1 MKPSKIAGIVAL
13 TTGALFLFV
22 GCDKP
27 PAAASAPPP
36 PPVVVAQPI
45 RQAVID
51 YKDFT
56 GRTEPVESVDVR
68 ARVAGYLEQIPF
80 TDGQEVK
87 KGDVLFQIDPRPFQ
101 AEFARANAEI
111 GRVESQ
117 LTKARNELA
126 RLEEPR
132 KTGAVSQLEYDNS
145 VATVKGFESQLEAS
159 KATADAAKLNV
170 EYSTI
175 KSPINGRASRPLI
188 TVGNLV
194 SSETLLT
201 TIVSLDPIYVYFDAD
216 ERAVLDYQKNVKKDQ
231 LQHQT
236 VREAKIPIAV
246 AKANDPDFPH
256 KGIIDFVENRLDEST
271 GTLKIRAILDNAD
284 RRLSPGFFVRVRWE
298 MGAPRDALVIPER
311 ALGNDQGNRFV
322 FVVAEDGT
330 VEYRPVKV
338 GGITGTMR
346 VVTEGLKETDW
357 VIIDGIQR
365 ARAGAKVTPKQ
376 EALPAATTRS
386 S

>member
-1 MKPSKIAGIVAL
+1 MKYRSIL
-13 TTGALFLFV
+13 GALALLSAALVLAV

-45 RQAVID
+45 RKAVID

-68 ARVAGYLEQIPF
+68 ARVAGYLEEIPF

-87 KGDVLFQIDPRPFQ
+87 KGDILFQIDARPFQ

-111 GRVESQ
+111 GRVDSQ

-159 KATADAAKLNV
+159 KAAADAARLNV

-311 ALGNDQGNRFV
+311 ALGNDQGSRFV

-357 VIIDGIQR
+357 VIVDGLQR
-365 ARAGAKVTPKQ
+365 ARAGAKVTPKK
-376 EALPAATTRS
+376 EELPATTQAS
-386 S
+386 

>member
-1 MKPSKIAGIVAL
+1 MTHRRFAGTVAL
-13 TTGALFLFV
+13 LSAALVVAF

-36 PPVVVAQPI
+36 PPVVVVQPI
-45 RQAVID
+45 RQTVID

-68 ARVAGYLEQIPF
+68 ARVAGYLEKIPF

-87 KGDVLFQIDPRPFQ
+87 KGDVLFQIDARPFQ

-111 GRVESQ
+111 GRVEAQ

-145 VATVKGFESQLEAS
+145 VANVKGFESQLEAS

-175 KSPINGRASRPLI
+175 KSPINGRASRPRV

-216 ERAVLDYQKNVKKDQ
+216 ERAVLDFQKNVKKDQ

-236 VREAKIPIAV
+236 VREAKVPISV

-271 GTLKIRAILDNAD
+271 GTLKIRAVLENAG
-284 RRLSPGFFVRVRWE
+284 RRLTPGFFVRVRWE

-330 VEYRPVKV
+330 VEYRPIKV

-357 VIIDGIQR
+357 VIVDGLQR
-365 ARAGAKVTPKQ
+365 ARAGAKVTPKK
-376 EALPAATTRS
+376 ETLPATTQGS
-386 S
+386 